1 MNQRLNEKQYLT
13 EAARKLQQIK
23 KEPRCSYC
31 VSGQD
36 FKPTKVL
43 ENGQQICRKLR
54 PYRVSLRY
62 RFPVSAP
69 EVHGSSIISPPSAF
83 EPLIEQ
89 KRSPHPIP
97 KRKTAGLTGS
107 SVRRFQSS
115 NSLLSSDALRLT
127 KRHPH
132 YV

>member
-43 ENGQQICRKLR
+43 ENEQQICKNCGHIVFPYDTAFRCPRPKCMEVQLSPRLR
-54 PYRVSLRY
+54 HLNR
-62 RFPVSAP
+62 
-69 EVHGSSIISPPSAF
+69 
-83 EPLIEQ
+83 
-89 KRSPHPIP
+89 
-97 KRKTAGLTGS
+97 
-107 SVRRFQSS
+107 
-115 NSLLSSDALRLT
+115 
-127 KRHPH
+127 
-132 YV
+132 